1 MSIFSADLRIG
12 SMVHYVMAQADYGT
26 GATRTGPQYRP
37 AVVIDLPA
45 AKGPQSTIGLLV
57 LLAGAEDGVAVPAPP
72 APIPPACHCVPCT
85 LWRPAVMHSA
95 DHIPGTWH
103 FPE

>member
-12 SMVHYVMAQADYGT
+12 SIVHYVMAPADYGT
-26 GATRTGPQYRP
+26 GASRSGPQYRP
-37 AVVIDLPA
+37 AIVLDLAA
-45 AKGPQSTIGLLV
+45 AKEPQATIGIVV
-57 LLAGAEDGVAVPAPP
+57 LLAGAEDGIPAVPPPP
-72 APIPPACHCVPCT
+72 APQCNCPAPCT
-85 LWRPAVMHSA
+85 LWRPAVMQSG